1 MQPAPPFAATAAQPT
16 NPRGWLPAKAQLSI
30 KSRLFSKNILYSR
43 DLWARGTA
51 TWTST
56 FIFAALLILI
66 AYILYLWL
74 TVAHGS
80 LAQTK
85 PLWQLSTM
93 LADDATINRLDA
105 ELDSDEYEDEEDSS
119 RSAGF
124 LASSKEREVLRRML
138 GRNEHGLTKRSSI
151 VRITSS
157 DPTSSL
163 CENPMQFDLE
173 STTRRSFWPAPVTNT
188 TPSDSS
194 VPNSPTTASSALNA
208 TGSPTLGGAAT
219 TRRRKESGRLLSAE
233 TGRRQHTASPSRS
246 PLASGAALPVRPTR
260 VRPVDARSPLGR
272 KNKRSS
278 TSSLSSADGT
288 TNSPRPSLKKAGR
301 EESWTDET
309 PTPTLSPDR
318 EDVEM
323 LGSPSMASEASFT
336 SAAVDPTPDGG
347 DHPDAPATPLAC
359 SSPTSSTFSIGR
371 APSILK
377 RRPQTFRTASLRE
390 IDISYSLMQ
399 RKTSLSAFS
408 MPLADPS
415 LLQQQQQQQQQ
426 QELLQAN
433 GMFLPLASP
442 APPPYAPSNPDLPSS
457 PTNEAKP
464 KSVKL
469 IEPDWRPHIDSHIR
483 ARERLETAT
492 RFAALR
498 MAQHSSKFDESN
510 DVVDV
515 DDFWFERFTQSTAA
529 AGRDWDWRKRRARL
543 QRAAAL
549 GMALGQS
556 GLAAA
561 APPQIPATNLPSNV
575 GKTDVQLQH
584 QGPGAGA
591 EPMPATQAAS
601 PTRKV
606 LPSAPLI
613 TFTEQELQ
621 SAPILKID
629 TETGRRTALQPRHEA
644 SNSSPTMP
652 NGTPLSPTPSGTGT
666 PLGGIFG
673 AVFPSADTVSAA
685 MAARMAQ
692 RRRASEDA
700 TSARGS
706 RITRRRLS
714 ASAAAGMPTSP
725 GGGGGGSPSTEALA
739 GSPLRDQVSPSSSS
753 SPSPSPLAASPSHS
767 GDTSIPGRLSSLGGT
782 VGKRVSLTNL
792 RAGFR
797 RNSGSGATA
806 GTGGFLQ
813 DASGIELV
821 PNSPEFNTGDDAEG
835 MRYLDETPTSS
846 PEGPRSSADMYSGYN
861 WRPPS
866 ARVGESVALSRTDSR
881 LRSMET
887 SVETLSQSQSQSQSQ
902 SATRNQ
908 PPAKKTASF
917 LGGTPFNRQTSAP
930 PSSGYYDQQEILEE
944 LRADFDPDALSHSH
958 SSNASL
964 DSSSSDSLRRKMRS
978 RSRSQTESSSSP
990 LSRNGPLSV
999 RKEGYSSVSTVATVQ
1014 TTKGRGMRSGSRSSI
1029 MRSASSA
1036 VLERRKGDS
1045 DSGSI
1050 SSSRNGSIRRGSPKF
1065 NRLQHGM
1072 TITDPKMQ
1080 PEVAPRGMIQRARSA
1095 SLSSSNSGVSGGGG
1109 GGTSSRKN
1117 SFVRDQNGMIAGGGG
1132 GGLGLTMIHSGLD
1145 VTMMSTGKGG

>member
-51 TWTST
+51 TWSST
-56 FIFAALLILI
+56 LIFAVLLALI
-66 AYILYLWL
+66 AYILFLWL

-80 LAQTK
+80 SAQTK

-93 LADDATINRLDA
+93 LADDATINRLDT
-105 ELDSDEYEDEEDSS
+105 ELDSDEYEDEQDSS
-119 RSAGF
+119 RSTGF

-163 CENPMQFDLE
+163 CENPMQVDLE
-173 STTRRSFWPAPVTNT
+173 PSTRRSFWPAPLTNS

-194 VPNSPTTASSALNA
+194 DPSSPTTASPALNT
-208 TGSPTLGGAAT
+208 TGSPTLVAAAT
-219 TRRRKESGRLLSAE
+219 TRRRKESGRLLASD

-260 VRPVDARSPLGR
+260 ARPVDARSPLGR
-272 KNKRSS
+272 KNKRNS

-301 EESWTDET
+301 EESWLDEA

-336 SAAVDPTPDGG
+336 SATVGPTPDG
-347 DHPDAPATPLAC
+347 DDDADAPATPSAC
-359 SSPTSSTFSIGR
+359 SSPTSSTFSISR

-408 MPLADPS
+408 MSLADPS
-415 LLQQQQQQQQQ
+415 LLQQQQQHQ

-433 GMFLPLASP
+433 GMFLPMASP
-442 APPPYAPSNPDLPSS
+442 APPPYAPCNPDLTSI
-457 PTNEAKP
+457 PTNQAKT
-464 KSVKL
+464 KSIKL

-498 MAQHSSKFDESN
+498 MAPQSSKFDESD

-556 GLAAA
+556 GLAAG
-561 APPQIPATNLPSNV
+561 PIQIAGTNLPGNV
-575 GKTDVQLQH
+575 GKTDVQLQ
-584 QGPGAGA
+584 QQTAGA
-591 EPMPATQAAS
+591 EPTSAAQAAS
-601 PTRKV
+601 PTRKA

-629 TETGRRTALQPRHEA
+629 TETGRRTALQPRSEA
-644 SNSSPTMP
+644 SNSSPTTL

-673 AVFPSADTVSAA
+673 AVVPSADTVSAA

-700 TSARGS
+700 TSLAGGVS

-714 ASAAAGMPTSP
+714 ASAAAGMPSSP
-725 GGGGGGSPSTEALA
+725 GGGGGGGSPSTEGLT
-739 GSPLRDQVSPSSSS
+739 GSPLRDEVSPSSS
-753 SPSPSPLAASPSHS
+753 PLTASPSYS
-767 GDTSIPGRLSSLGGT
+767 GDTSVPGRLSSLSGT
-782 VGKRVSLTNL
+782 VGKKVSLTNL
-792 RAGFR
+792 RAGLR
-797 RNSGSGATA
+797 RNSGSGAAAAAAA
-806 GTGGFLQ
+806 GTGEFLR

-821 PNSPEFNTGDDAEG
+821 PNSPEFDTDDVEG

-846 PEGPRSSADMYSGYN
+846 PEGPRSSADMYSSYN
-861 WRPPS
+861 WRSPS
-866 ARVGESVALSRTDSR
+866 AVAGARGESVPLSRTDSH
-881 LRSMET
+881 LRSIESST
-887 SVETLSQSQSQSQSQ
+887 S
-902 SATRNQ
+902 AQ
-908 PPAKKTASF
+908 PAQPQPRTQPAPKKTPSF
-917 LGGTPFNRQTSAP
+917 LGGTPFARQASAP
-930 PSSGYYDQQEILEE
+930 SRYFDQEEMVEE
-944 LRADFDPDALSHSH
+944 LRGDFDQDSVSH
-958 SSNASL
+958 NSL
-964 DSSSSDSLRRKMRS
+964 DSSSSDSLRRKMRV
-978 RSRSQTESSSSP
+978 RSVTDTSA
-990 LSRNGPLSV
+990 LMGNGRVVAGKDGMVNGSA
-999 RKEGYSSVSTVATVQ
+999 ATV
-1014 TTKGRGMRSGSRSSI
+1014 RVRSGSRSSI

-1036 VLERRKGDS
+1036 VPDLRRGAASGARYGGKGS

-1050 SSSRNGSIRRGSPKF
+1050 SSRRHSPKHS
-1065 NRLQHGM
+1065 RAMSSDAGAP
-1072 TITDPKMQ
+1072 DPKMQ
-1080 PEVAPRGMIQRARSA
+1080 PEPAPRGMAHRARSA
-1095 SLSSSNSGVSGGGG
+1095 SLTSSSSSTRSG
-1109 GGTSSRKN
+1109 SRKN
-1117 SFVRDQNGMIAGGGG
+1117 SFANDGSAAGLGLSMINPNGSGRGGGG
-1132 GGLGLTMIHSGLD
+1132 DDGRG
-1145 VTMMSTGKGG
+1145 